1 MKRKI
6 NGIEIIEELTVA
18 LAKLSKV
25 RVDDMDRELRSEV
38 MSALTLGYTAMQID
52 EIKEGSKL

>member
-1 MKRKI
+1 MKI

-25 RVDDMDRELRSEV
+25 RVDDMDRELRTEV
-38 MSALTLGYTAMQID
+38 MEALALGYTAMQLED
-52 EIKEGSKL
+52 IKEESKK

>member
-25 RVDDMDRELRSEV
+25 RVDDMDRELRLEV
-38 MSALTLGYTAMQID
+38 MGALALGYAAMQLD
-52 EIKEGSKL
+52 EIKEESKK

>member
-1 MKRKI
+1 MKI

-25 RVDDMDRELRSEV
+25 GIDVMDKELRREV
-38 MSALTLGYTAMQID
+38 MDALALGYTAMQID
-52 EIKEGSKL
+52 EIRAGSTK